1 MLQLKL
7 PPTSP
12 FCDTADFLV
21 FDNFPGTPSI
31 LNGKPPVVGSGT
43 WSVAGN
49 PDRALSGNGSLY
61 FGPGSGLD
69 TAYAQ
74 MALTEIPGEIG
85 CTFQYDP
92 PPVGAATPT
101 PTLSC
106 YPALG
111 GFGDNNFHFQ
121 LGPTQFAF
129 TYWKNRV
136 ASNIPAWGISNLY
149 LLSPNEI
156 YTYRVFI
163 DSPRAQGFLFDSA
176 GRLIGYSS
184 IDEPNMAAVIG
195 PFMFVQLFNNS
206 LKYGSVW
213 ARKKAGNSD
222 LATASLMRAGAL
234 HVGGGLPSGVFSAR
248 YDGFTEDQAPA
259 IAATTHDAE
268 LGIKAETPGYGARL
282 ILSASLTPLAMTGA
296 TVLKGGSGYQLNDL
310 LAVVGGTVHSGG
322 EQAQLRVA
330 RVGAAGDVTAV
341 SVMVPGL
348 YDSPPPVADDNV
360 TPITGAGAHASVVP
374 TFIGKTPFSSS
385 IELSALL
392 EVIFKDTD
400 GLSWLTKPQFNGTPH
415 SSYPHVPGGV
425 RIGGGAGPFWVSGTG
440 TPEGHVAAP
449 VGSLFSRTDGGAGST
464 LYVKE
469 SGAGATGWTPK

>member
-1 MLQLKL
+1 MLQLHL

-31 LNGKPPVVGSGT
+31 LNGKPPVIGSGT

-49 PDRALSGNGSLY
+49 PDRSLSGNGYLY
-61 FGPGSGLD
+61 FGPGGGLD

-74 MALTEIPGEIG
+74 MALSEIPGEIG
-85 CTFQYDP
+85 CTFQYDS
-92 PPVGAATPT
+92 VAPT

-111 GFGDNNFHFQ
+111 GFSQNNFHFQ
-121 LGPTQFAF
+121 VGPTQFGF
-129 TYWKNRV
+129 TFWKNGV
-136 ASNIPAWGISNLY
+136 ASNIPAWNISNLY

-163 DSPRAQGFLFDSA
+163 DPPRAQGFLFDSA
-176 GRLIGYSS
+176 GTLVGYSS

-195 PFMFVQLFNNS
+195 PFMFVQLFDNS

-213 ARKKAGNSD
+213 ARKKAVNPD
-222 LATASLMRAGAL
+222 LTNASLMRPGAL
-234 HVGGGLPSGVFSAR
+234 HVGGGLPSGVLSAR

-322 EQAQLRVA
+322 APAQLRVA

-341 SVMVPGL
+341 SVTVPGL

-400 GLSWLTKPQFNGTPH
+400 GHPWLTKPQFNGNPE
-415 SSYPHVPGGV
+415 SSYPTVPGGV
-425 RIGGGAGPFWVSGTG
+425 RIGGATGPFWVSGTG
-440 TPEGHVAAP
+440 APEGHVVAP

-469 SGAGATGWTPK
+469 SGAGAAGWTPK

>member
-1 MLQLKL
+1 MLQLNL

-121 LGPTQFAF
+121 VGPTQFAF

-440 TPEGHVAAP
+440 MPEGHVAAP